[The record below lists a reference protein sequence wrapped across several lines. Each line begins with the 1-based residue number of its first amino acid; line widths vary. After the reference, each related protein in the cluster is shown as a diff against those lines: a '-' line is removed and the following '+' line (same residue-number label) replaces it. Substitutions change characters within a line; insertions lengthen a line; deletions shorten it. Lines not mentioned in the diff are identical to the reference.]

1 MNLGTLTS
9 TVEGLTTQINS
20 LSDNLGLTEGED
32 SLQQQLDTLETQI
45 SSMINE
51 GGGSGGQG
59 SGGAYGIIENKSFI
73 FTEPYW
79 PGYNEAWYLMTGQM
93 CFESFTAGANQP
105 IEFYANFSTAIK
117 DTEIEWGHDIDM
129 KLYRD
134 GKIVART

>member
-1 MNLGTLTS
+1 
-9 TVEGLTTQINS
+9 
-20 LSDNLGLTEGED
+20 
-32 SLQQQLDTLETQI
+32 
-45 SSMINE
+45 MIE
-51 GGGSGGQG
+51 GGSGSQG

-73 FTEPYW
+73 FTEPVY
-79 PGYNEAWYLMTGQM
+79 PGVINDSWFLMAGSQM

-105 IEFYANFSTAIK
+105 IEFYANFSTAVK